1 MFKIG
6 LFASLLSIASVL
18 TLATYSASANDA
30 PAAAPCVHTS
40 FKTELVKDACTKGG
54 QKAAKDAMKIFM
66 KEKKIKSCNQCH
78 SKLAPKYDL
87 KPDGLEQYQK
97 AGGR

>member
-1 MFKIG
+1 MLKLG
-6 LFASLLSIASVL
+6 LFASLLSIAGVL

-30 PAAAPCVHTS
+30 PAAAPCLHTS
-40 FKTELVKDACTKGG
+40 FKTELVKDACAKGG

-97 AGGR
+97 AGGK